1 VPKHPAASLLFVCVF
16 LCSCGTKELTRSKA
30 KHIIESSDLYELKQ
44 QRVPITRNEAIDLVA
59 RNYCAWQGIGV
70 AHLILMPAGKQYFTS
85 VSGEAMISYNPFT
98 SPLIVVPIKPLR
110 PTVVEITGI
119 TGIAIDSKVVEYK
132 WKWESD
138 GQPEEIKQILPS
150 LVVAHEEKVV
160 FKLYDDGWRAQ
171 FAQ

>member
-1 VPKHPAASLLFVCVF
+1 MCIF
-16 LCSCGTKELTRSKA
+16 LCSCGSKELTRSKA
-30 KHIIESSDLYELKQ
+30 KHIIESSDLYQVKQ
-44 QRVPITRNEAIDLVA
+44 QRVLITRNEAIDLVG
-59 RNYCAWQGIGV
+59 RKYCSWQGFGV
-70 AHLILMPAGKQYFTS
+70 ARLILTPAGKQYFTS

-98 SPLIVVPIKPLR
+98 APLIVVPIKPLR

-138 GQPEEIKQILPS
+138 SQPDEIKQILPS
-150 LVVAHEEKVV
+150 LVVVHEEKVA
-160 FKLYDDGWRAQ
+160 FKLYDDGWRVR